1 MKKKQTSY
9 FLTLIFLIILSQG
22 INAQW
27 VQQNSGTT
35 SDLYSIYFTDASHG
49 VATGI
54 NGLILK
60 TDNGGQLW
68 QNVASN
74 TANHLVSVFFPS
86 YNVGYAAGYA
96 GTVVKTMDGGNSWTV
111 LNTGTTSY
119 INTLYFFD
127 DSTGFAAG
135 NDALIIFTSDGGNT
149 WQPRANGTN
158 SLQDIYKLS
167 FVSPQLG
174 FAALSENPY
183 HGILKTTDGGNSWEK
198 DTIGLNMPF
207 SIFFTDASTGYAVGS
222 FNHIWKTTNG
232 GEDWTGLDSSNG
244 GTYNDVFFPAPGTGY
259 VIGEQGV
266 ILKTTDGTTFQPEV
280 TNSTGSLRSVHF
292 PELSTGYVAGLGGL
306 ILKKGINTAISD
318 NNFPENNLIIY
329 PNPSKDEISFA
340 TPANA
345 SIRIATINGQ
355 LLRTVASS
363 AEKTSLD
370 ISALPKGVYMIE
382 IRPNNTTGKE
392 EVKLFKGSFI
402 KE

>member
-1 MKKKQTSY
+1 MKKKLTRYGLS
-9 FLTLIFLIILSQG
+9 LTLLIILSQG
-22 INAQW
+22 IKAQW

-35 SDLYSIYFTDASHG
+35 SDLYSIFFTDASHG

-54 NGLILK
+54 DGLILK

-68 QNVASN
+68 QNITSN

-96 GTVVKTMDGGNSWTV
+96 GTIVKTMDGGNSWTV
-111 LNTGTTSY
+111 LNSGTTSY
-119 INTLYFFD
+119 INSLYFFD

-135 NDALIIFTSDGGNT
+135 NDDLIIYTDDGGIT

-167 FVSPQLG
+167 FVSPQIG

-198 DTIGLNMPF
+198 DTIGYNMPF
-207 SIFFTDASTGYAVGS
+207 SIYFTDASTGYAVGS
-222 FNHIWKTTNG
+222 FNHIWKTVNG
-232 GEDWTGLDSSNG
+232 GEDWTVQDSSYG
-244 GTYNDVFFPAPGTGY
+244 GTYNDVFFPSPGIGY
-259 VIGEQGV
+259 VIGEQGK
-266 ILKTTDGTTFQPEV
+266 IKKTTDGSTWQSETSN
-280 TNSTGSLRSVHF
+280 TTGSLRAVYF
-292 PELSTGYVAGLGGL
+292 PDVNTGYVAGLGGL

-318 NNFPENNLIIY
+318 NSSSENNLIIY
-329 PNPSKDEISFA
+329 PNPSKNKISFA

-345 SIRIATINGQ
+345 SIRITGTGGQ

-363 AEKTSLD
+363 ADKTTLD
-370 ISALPKGVYMIE
+370 ISALPKGVYVIE
-382 IRPNNTTGKE
+382 VRLNSNAGQE
-392 EVKLFKGSFI
+392 EGRLFKGSFI
-402 KE
+402 KD